1 MTVATTAAVVA
12 ATKRAA
18 LLLVGLAVM
27 LSGPGAACA
36 TNASLKVALARW
48 SHTIA
53 LDARR
58 VDLSAK
64 HRHPRRMTTR
74 AKKFRADALRARRA
88 LAVQRPSNAKGVRAR
103 SLALAAFR
111 AYAVVGQQWA
121 LTGRARMQ
129 HRKALAASH
138 AAVAKRFARK
148 GNRLLIAAGRLL
160 R

>member
-1 MTVATTAAVVA
+1 VTTAAV
-12 ATKRAA
+12 TKRALPVLA
-18 LLLVGLAVM
+18 GLVLVV
-27 LSGPGAACA
+27 AAPSA
-36 TNASLKVALARW
+36 SSAGNASLKASLAKW

-58 VDLSAK
+58 VGLSAK
-64 HRHPRRMTTR
+64 HRHPRRMATR
-74 AKKFRADALRARRA
+74 ANRFRADALRARRA
-88 LAVQRPSNAKGVRAR
+88 LAAQRPSTARGGRAR

-111 AYAVVGQQWA
+111 AYTVVGQQWA
-121 LTGRARMQ
+121 LTGRARVQ

-148 GNRLLIAAGRLL
+148 GNRLLISAARLL

>member
-1 MTVATTAAVVA
+1 MVGMTVAAVAA
-12 ATKRAA
+12 ATKRAV
-18 LLLVGLAVM
+18 LVLVGLAL
-27 LSGPGAACA
+27 LSAPDAANA
-36 TNASLKVALARW
+36 TNASLKASLAKW

-74 AKKFRADALRARRA
+74 ARKFRADSLRARRA
-88 LAVQRPSNAKGVRAR
+88 VAAQRPSSARGVRAR

-121 LTGRARMQ
+121 LTGQARAQ
-129 HRKALAASH
+129 HRKALATRH

-148 GNRLLIAAGRLL
+148 GNRLLIAASRLL

>member
-1 MTVATTAAVVA
+1 VAI
-12 ATKRAA
+12 KRPP
-18 LLLVGLAVM
+18 LLLVGLALVVIA
-27 LSGPGAACA
+27 PGTANA
-36 TNASLKVALARW
+36 TNASLKASLARW

-74 AKKFRADALRARRA
+74 ANKFRADALRARRA
-88 LAVQRPSNAKGVRAR
+88 LAAQHPSSSKGVRAR

-111 AYAVVGQQWA
+111 AYTVVGQQWA
-121 LTGRARMQ
+121 LTGRARVQ
-129 HRKALAASH
+129 HRKALAARH
-138 AAVAKRFARK
+138 AAIAKRFARK
-148 GNRLLIAAGRLL
+148 GNRLLIAAARLL

>member
-1 MTVATTAAVVA
+1 VTTAA
-12 ATKRAA
+12 ATKRALPVLA
-18 LLLVGLAVM
+18 GLTLFVGA
-27 LSGPGAACA
+27 PGAANA
-36 TNASLKVALARW
+36 TNASLKATLAKW
-48 SHTIA
+48 SHAIA

-74 AKKFRADALRARRA
+74 ATKFRADALRARRA
-88 LAVQRPSNAKGVRAR
+88 LVAQRASTARGTRAR

-111 AYAVVGQQWA
+111 AYTVVGQQWA
-121 LTGRARMQ
+121 LTGRARVQ

-148 GNRLLIAAGRLL
+148 GNRLLIAASRLL

>member
-1 MTVATTAAVVA
+1 MATTAA
-12 ATKRAA
+12 ATKRAV
-18 LLLVGLAVM
+18 LVLAGLTLFVGA
-27 LSGPGAACA
+27 PGGANA
-36 TNASLKVALARW
+36 TNASLKASLARW

-74 AKKFRADALRARRA
+74 ANRFRADALRARRA
-88 LAVQRPSNAKGVRAR
+88 LAAQHPSNAKGVRAKG
-103 SLALAAFR
+103 LGLAAFR
-111 AYAVVGQQWA
+111 AYTVVGQQWA
-121 LTGRARMQ
+121 LTGRARAQ
-129 HRKALAASH
+129 HRKALAARH